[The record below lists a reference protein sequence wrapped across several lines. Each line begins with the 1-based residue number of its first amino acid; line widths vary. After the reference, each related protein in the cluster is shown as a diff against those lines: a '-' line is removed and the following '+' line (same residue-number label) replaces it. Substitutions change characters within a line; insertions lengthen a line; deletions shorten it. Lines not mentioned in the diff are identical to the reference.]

1 MNILDIIILIC
12 LVPSIIQGLRKGF
25 ISQAI
30 SIVSIVA
37 GVWASANFA
46 NLVSDWLAQYLEAPE
61 QVLRIVSFAVI
72 MIVVFIILGLIG
84 ELLNGI
90 IQLVML
96 GWVNKLLGAAFA
108 FAKAIL
114 ILGVLILI
122 FNSINANFNLVD
134 AKALEESVLYPIIKN
149 ISDTVFPYLKSILT
163 LK

>member
-46 NLVSDWLAQYLEAPE
+46 NIVSDWLAQYLEAPE
-61 QVLRIVSFAVI
+61 QVLRIVSFAII

-84 ELLNGI
+84 KLLHGI

-96 GWVNKLLGAAFA
+96 GWVNRLLGAAFA

-134 AKALEESVLYPIIKN
+134 AKVLEESVLYPIIKN

>member
-72 MIVVFIILGLIG
+72 MIVVFIILGLMVWVIF
-84 ELLNGI
+84 LDI
-90 IQLVML
+90 ARVV
-96 GWVNKLLGAAFA
+96 GWM
-108 FAKAIL
+108 
-114 ILGVLILI
+114 
-122 FNSINANFNLVD
+122 
-134 AKALEESVLYPIIKN
+134 
-149 ISDTVFPYLKSILT
+149 
-163 LK
+163 

>member
-61 QVLRIVSFAVI
+61 QVLRIVSFAII

-84 ELLNGI
+84 KLLHGI

-96 GWVNKLLGAAFA
+96 GWVNRLLGAAFA

-134 AKALEESVLYPIIKN
+134 AKVWEESVLYPIIKD
-149 ISDTVFPYLKSILT
+149 ISDIVVPYLKSILT

>member
-61 QVLRIVSFAVI
+61 QVLRIVSFAII

-84 ELLNGI
+84 KLLHGI

-96 GWVNKLLGAAFA
+96 GWVNRLLGAAFA

-134 AKALEESVLYPIIKN
+134 AKVLEESVLYPIIKD
-149 ISDTVFPYLKSILT
+149 ISDIVFPYLKSTLT

>member
-1 MNILDIIILIC
+1 
-12 LVPSIIQGLRKGF
+12 
-25 ISQAI
+25 
-30 SIVSIVA
+30 
-37 GVWASANFA
+37 
-46 NLVSDWLAQYLEAPE
+46 
-61 QVLRIVSFAVI
+61 

-84 ELLNGI
+84 KLLHGI

-96 GWVNKLLGAAFA
+96 GWVNRLLGAAFA

-134 AKALEESVLYPIIKN
+134 AKVLEESVLYPIIKD
-149 ISDTVFPYLKSILT
+149 ISDIVFPYLKSTLT

>member
-61 QVLRIVSFAVI
+61 QVLRIVSFAII

-84 ELLNGI
+84 KLLHGI

-96 GWVNKLLGAAFA
+96 GWVNRLLGAAFA

-122 FNSINANFNLVD
+122 FNSINANFTLVD
-134 AKALEESVLYPIIKN
+134 AKVLVESVLYPIIKN

>member
-61 QVLRIVSFAVI
+61 QVLRIVSFAII

-84 ELLNGI
+84 KLLHGI

-96 GWVNKLLGAAFA
+96 GWVNRLLGAAFA

-134 AKALEESVLYPIIKN
+134 AKVLEESVLYPIIKD
-149 ISDTVFPYLKSILT
+149 ISDIVFPYLKSILT

>member
-84 ELLNGI
+84 KLLHGI

-96 GWVNKLLGAAFA
+96 GWVNRLLGAAFA

-114 ILGVLILI
+114 ILGVLILV

-134 AKALEESVLYPIIKN
+134 AKVLEESVLYPIIKN

>member
-61 QVLRIVSFAVI
+61 QVLRIVSFAII

-84 ELLNGI
+84 KLLHGI

-96 GWVNKLLGAAFA
+96 GWVNRLLGAAFA

-134 AKALEESVLYPIIKN
+134 AKVLEESVLYPIIKD
-149 ISDTVFPYLKSILT
+149 ISDIVFPYLKSIFT

>member
-84 ELLNGI
+84 KLLHGI

-96 GWVNKLLGAAFA
+96 GWVNRLLGAAFA

-134 AKALEESVLYPIIKN
+134 AKVLEESVLYPIIKN
-149 ISDTVFPYLKSILT
+149 ISDTVFPYLKSTLT

>member
-84 ELLNGI
+84 KLLHGI

-96 GWVNKLLGAAFA
+96 GWVNRLLGAAFA

-134 AKALEESVLYPIIKN
+134 AKVLEESVLYPIIKN

>member
-61 QVLRIVSFAVI
+61 QVLRIVSFAII

-84 ELLNGI
+84 KLLHGI

-96 GWVNKLLGAAFA
+96 GWVNRLLGAAFA

-114 ILGVLILI
+114 ILGVLILV

-134 AKALEESVLYPIIKN
+134 AKVLEESVLYPIIKD
-149 ISDTVFPYLKSILT
+149 ISDIVFHYLKSILT

>member
-61 QVLRIVSFAVI
+61 QVLRIVSFAII

-84 ELLNGI
+84 KLLHGI

-96 GWVNKLLGAAFA
+96 GWVNRLLGAAFA

-114 ILGVLILI
+114 ILGVLILV

-134 AKALEESVLYPIIKN
+134 AKVLEESVLYPIIKD
-149 ISDTVFPYLKSILT
+149 ISDIVFPYLKSILT

>member
-46 NLVSDWLAQYLEAPE
+46 NIVSDWLAQYLEAPE
-61 QVLRIVSFAVI
+61 QVLRIVSFAII

-84 ELLNGI
+84 KLLHGI

-96 GWVNKLLGAAFA
+96 GWVNRLLGAAFA

-134 AKALEESVLYPIIKN
+134 AKVMEESVLYPIIKN

>member
-84 ELLNGI
+84 KLLHGI

-96 GWVNKLLGAAFA
+96 GWVNRLLGAAFA

-134 AKALEESVLYPIIKN
+134 AKVLEESVLYPIIKD
-149 ISDTVFPYLKSILT
+149 ISDIVFPYLKSILT

>member
-61 QVLRIVSFAVI
+61 QVLRIVSFAII

-84 ELLNGI
+84 KLLHGI
-90 IQLVML
+90 IQLGRL
-96 GWVNKLLGAAFA
+96 GWVNRLLGAAFA

-134 AKALEESVLYPIIKN
+134 AKVLEESVLYPIIKN

>member
-72 MIVVFIILGLIG
+72 MIAVFIILGLIG
-84 ELLNGI
+84 KLLHGI

-96 GWVNKLLGAAFA
+96 GWVNRLLGAAFA

-114 ILGVLILI
+114 ILGVLILV

-134 AKALEESVLYPIIKN
+134 AKVLEESVLYPIIKN

>member
-46 NLVSDWLAQYLEAPE
+46 NLVSDWLAQYLKAPE
-61 QVLRIVSFAVI
+61 QVLRIVSFAII

-84 ELLNGI
+84 KLLHGI

-96 GWVNKLLGAAFA
+96 GWVNRLLGAAFA

-134 AKALEESVLYPIIKN
+134 AKVLEESVLYPIIKD
-149 ISDTVFPYLKSILT
+149 ISDIVFPYLKSILT

>member
-61 QVLRIVSFAVI
+61 QVLRIVSFAII

-84 ELLNGI
+84 KLLHGI

-96 GWVNKLLGAAFA
+96 GWVNRLLGAAFA

-134 AKALEESVLYPIIKN
+134 AKVLEESVLYPIIKD
-149 ISDTVFPYLKSILT
+149 ISDIVFPYLKSILA

>member
-61 QVLRIVSFAVI
+61 QVLRIVSFAII

-84 ELLNGI
+84 KLLHGI

-96 GWVNKLLGAAFA
+96 GWVNRLLGAAFA

-134 AKALEESVLYPIIKN
+134 AKVLEESVLYPIIKN

>member
-134 AKALEESVLYPIIKN
+134 AKVLEESVLYPIIKN

>member
-46 NLVSDWLAQYLEAPE
+46 NIVSDWLAQYLEAPE
-61 QVLRIVSFAVI
+61 QVLRIVSFAII

-84 ELLNGI
+84 KLLHGI

-96 GWVNKLLGAAFA
+96 GWVNRLLGAAFA

-134 AKALEESVLYPIIKN
+134 AKVMEESVLYPIIKN
-149 ISDTVFPYLKSILT
+149 ISDTVFPFIKYMLS
-163 LK
+163 